1 MPLQFAPSILL
12 ASLGW
17 VCFALACR
25 GLLRASPRQF
35 DASYALGILVTRVYC
50 LMVHR
55 VKASG
60 IENLPGGPTPTPGP
74 VIVVVNHTAGID
86 PILVQA
92 VLPFEVRWMMARDM
106 MVARYEKIWSWLG
119 VIPVSREGSRG
130 DAGAAREAIRHVM
143 AGGVLGVFPEGGIER
158 PPRQLRPFQPGVGLI
173 IRKTGARVLPI
184 LVEGTPT
191 VETAFE
197 SLLRTSRSRLTILP
211 MIDYAGTTLGAQ
223 EIADDLQGR
232 FKRRT
237 GWPVSAADPK
247 APTP

>member
-1 MPLQFAPSILL
+1 M
-12 ASLGW
+12 
-17 VCFALACR
+17 
-25 GLLRASPRQF
+25 
-35 DASYALGILVTRVYC
+35 
-50 LMVHR
+50 
-55 VKASG
+55 
-60 IENLPGGPTPTPGP
+60 
-74 VIVVVNHTAGID
+74 
-86 PILVQA
+86 
-92 VLPFEVRWMMARDM
+92 
-106 MVARYEKIWSWLG
+106 
-119 VIPVSREGSRG
+119 
-130 DAGAAREAIRHVM
+130 
-143 AGGVLGVFPEGGIER
+143 
-158 PPRQLRPFQPGVGLI
+158 GLI